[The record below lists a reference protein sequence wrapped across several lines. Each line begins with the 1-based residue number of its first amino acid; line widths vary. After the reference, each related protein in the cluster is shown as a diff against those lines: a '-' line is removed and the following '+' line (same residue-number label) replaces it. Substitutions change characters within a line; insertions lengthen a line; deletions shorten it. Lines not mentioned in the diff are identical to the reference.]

1 MQYSQKYIHLRCR
14 SSYSLAQG
22 AIKIDD
28 LIELAKDY
36 SMPALALTDNGNLF
50 GALEFSI
57 KAAKNGIQPIIGSI
71 LEIEIKSND
80 SQYDDSNKCKIL
92 LLVKNNNG
100 WKNLSYLV
108 SKSFIDNVDG
118 LQAPI
123 VLDDLFSH
131 SDGLICLLGGIHGPL
146 MK

>member
-1 MQYSQKYIHLRCR
+1 MQYNQKYIHLRCR

-80 SQYDDSNKCKIL
+80 SQYDDANKCKIL
-92 LLVKNNNG
+92 LLVKNTNG
-100 WKNLSYLV
+100 WKNLSYLI
-108 SKSFIDNVDG
+108 SKSFIDNIDG

-123 VLDDLFSH
+123 
-131 SDGLICLLGGIHGPL
+131 
-146 MK
+146 